1 MPLLQPMNHDGA
13 TEIPQ
18 AGAFGSLL
26 VQLAGLA
33 FRRAKSEEED
43 DKDVR
48 QVVHSF
54 LKSLSG

>member
-1 MPLLQPMNHDGA
+1 MPLPQPMDHDGA
-13 TEIPQ
+13 TEIPK
-18 AGAFGSLL
+18 AGSFGSLL
-26 VQLAGLA
+26 VQLARLA

-54 LKSLSG
+54 LK

>member
-1 MPLLQPMNHDGA
+1 MGSVQPMPRDGGA
-13 TEIPQ
+13 EIPK
-18 AGAFGSLL
+18 AGPFGSLL

-48 QVVHSF
+48 HVVHVFHQSF
-54 LKSLSG
+54 SG